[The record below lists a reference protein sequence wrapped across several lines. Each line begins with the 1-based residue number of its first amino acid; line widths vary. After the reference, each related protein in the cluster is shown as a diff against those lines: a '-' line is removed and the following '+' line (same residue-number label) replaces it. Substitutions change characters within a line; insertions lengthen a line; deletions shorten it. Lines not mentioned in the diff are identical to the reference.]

1 MSQCAGTTLKG
12 ERCKRE
18 AREGSSYC
26 SIHFEQPPRPD
37 ARAEPEPVSAS
48 DASAST
54 RIPWDAEW
62 MKAAIGLAVLGVILL
77 FRGRR

>member
-1 MSQCAGTTLKG
+1 MMTQCAGTTLKG

-26 SIHFEQPPRPD
+26 SIHFEQPPRP
-37 ARAEPEPVSAS
+37 AAEPEPRDRAANQSPP
-48 DASAST
+48 DAD
-54 RIPWDAEW
+54 WM
-62 MKAAIGLAVLGVILL
+62 MKAALGFAVLAAIVL

>member
-1 MSQCAGTTLKG
+1 MTQCAGTTLKG

-26 SIHFEQPPRPD
+26 SIHFETPPRPT
-37 ARAEPEPVSAS
+37 PEPAASAGAS
-48 DASAST
+48 DVP
-54 RIPWDAEW
+54 RDADFM
-62 MKAAIGLAVLGVILL
+62 MKAALGLALLAAIVL

>member
-1 MSQCAGTTLKG
+1 MTQCAGTTLKG

-26 SIHFEQPPRPD
+26 SIHFEQP

-48 DASAST
+48 DASASI
-54 RIPWDAEW
+54 RSPSDVDW
-62 MKAAIGLAVLGVILL
+62 MKAAIGLAILGAIVL
-77 FRGRR
+77 FRFRR

>member
-1 MSQCAGTTLKG
+1 MTQCAGTTLRG

-26 SIHFEQPPRPD
+26 SIHFEQPPRPAAEPE
-37 ARAEPEPVSAS
+37 ARAEATSQFPR
-48 DASAST
+48 DAD
-54 RIPWDAEW
+54 WM
-62 MKAAIGLAVLGVILL
+62 MKAALGFAVVAAIVL